1 MSAADTGSLIDFA
14 MPSSGD
20 AGITAPVSTPSAD
33 VETPDTG
40 ADYTPRSTE
49 NSDSSEGQ
57 QVEGQRQQLA
67 GQGEQKAPT
76 GDLKDGAIR
85 NLLKNIKET
94 DPSPENQAAV
104 KQLHQAFERSR
115 EYQKAFPTV
124 SAARDAARILSTH
137 GGPEGAAE
145 LLSSIQ
151 ESDNLLYAGDPKLL
165 DNIVEDLRSS
175 GNLEALGKLG
185 PAFLDKLRTV
195 DQAAYFKTMAPHF
208 LQSLQEVN
216 LLGGKDGGAIDGL
229 INAFNAGDKKAM
241 ADILNGIVNWYQG
254 LRKTA
259 GQLAGKPGSE
269 GEAAW
274 QTEKRQFEESK
285 VQAAKEEIVGG
296 AQKFNRQTLGTSLK
310 PFLAMPFFKGMP
322 RETLTHLADTIQNN
336 LRVDLSKDKTYQAQV
351 SALMKMKNPDKAK
364 ILEYHSAKV
373 QSISDRIVRETIQK
387 IYPGYNRGGSAAG
400 RVAAKANQARTQHTG
415 KLTTVTDVPS
425 KPKDLIR
432 DDRVKQLTGTD
443 WQTLEVSGRG
453 VLQTAN
459 GPRIVRWRK
468 N

>member
-1 MSAADTGSLIDFA
+1 MSESVADLAQFEIPTG
-14 MPSSGD
+14 G
-20 AGITAPVSTPSAD
+20 AGITGDVPSTE
-33 VETPDTG
+33 VETPTTESEEFS
-40 ADYTPRSTE
+40 AESTTE
-49 NSDSSEGQ
+49 AGEGQ
-57 QVEGQRQQLA
+57 LAEGQKPVA
-67 GQGEQKAPT
+67 
-76 GDLKDGAIR
+76 DLKDGAIR
-85 NLLKNIKET
+85 NLLKNIKQT

-104 KQLHQAFERSR
+104 RQLHQAFERSR

-165 DNIVEDLRSS
+165 DNIVEDLKSS

-269 GEAAW
+269 EAAW

-285 VQAAKEEIVGG
+285 VQAAKQEIVGG
-296 AQKFNRQTLGTSLK
+296 AQKFSRQTLGTSLK

-364 ILEYHSAKV
+364 ILEYHAAKV

-400 RVAAKANQARTQHTG
+400 RVTAKANQARTQQTG

-459 GPRIVRWRK
+459 GPHIVRWRK

>member
-1 MSAADTGSLIDFA
+1 MSESVADLAQFEIPTG
-14 MPSSGD
+14 G
-20 AGITAPVSTPSAD
+20 AGITGD
-33 VETPDTG
+33 VP
-40 ADYTPRSTE
+40 STE
-49 NSDSSEGQ
+49 VEMPTTESEEFSAESTTEGGEGQ
-57 QVEGQRQQLA
+57 QGQGQLAEGQ
-67 GQGEQKAPT
+67 KPVT
-76 GDLKDGAIR
+76 DLKDGAIR

-104 KQLHQAFERSR
+104 RQLHQAFERSR

-165 DNIVEDLRSS
+165 DNIVEDLKSS

-195 DQAAYFKTMAPHF
+195 DQAAFYKTMAPHF

-285 VQAAKEEIVGG
+285 VQAAKQEIVGG

-400 RVAAKANQARTQHTG
+400 RVVAKANQARTQQTG

>member
-1 MSAADTGSLIDFA
+1 MSESVADLAQFEIPTG
-14 MPSSGD
+14 G
-20 AGITAPVSTPSAD
+20 AGITGD
-33 VETPDTG
+33 VP
-40 ADYTPRSTE
+40 STE
-49 NSDSSEGQ
+49 VEMPTTESEEFSAESTTEGGEGQ
-57 QVEGQRQQLA
+57 QGQGQLAEGQ
-67 GQGEQKAPT
+67 KPVT
-76 GDLKDGAIR
+76 DLKDGAIR

-104 KQLHQAFERSR
+104 RQLHQAFERSR

-165 DNIVEDLRSS
+165 DNIVEDLKSS

-195 DQAAYFKTMAPHF
+195 DQAAFYKTMAPHF

-285 VQAAKEEIVGG
+285 VQAAKQEIVGG

-373 QSISDRIVRETIQK
+373 QSKRIGLACSVR
-387 IYPGYNRGGSAAG
+387 G
-400 RVAAKANQARTQHTG
+400 RNPT
-415 KLTTVTDVPS
+415 
-425 KPKDLIR
+425 
-432 DDRVKQLTGTD
+432 
-443 WQTLEVSGRG
+443 
-453 VLQTAN
+453 
-459 GPRIVRWRK
+459 RWACL
-468 N
+468 